1 MEEIEKEFLPD
12 QSDPNSR
19 YDASTVKTYT
29 INSITDTNQFCN
41 TYNHDNNYSKNGND
55 KLRLGDR
62 IQINDG
68 TYNKAWIIA
77 GFDMEAN
84 NIADD
89 GRANNNGY
97 GICLIPETYVTEAD
111 WNSNGSYSINSFMPN
126 VSSFPHTSYKQS
138 TMHTSTLPTV
148 ANNLRNVL
156 GNHLINRKVLLGSRV
171 NLTYTPTTTSI
182 NGTNAYTWTTAYCTL
197 LSPKQITG
205 TYFSRKYTNGSD
217 GSYSYTPSEY
227 SSNKY
232 DDGEANYKLPLFNYE
247 KSTTGTAYWTRAHAG
262 IESFRPTDPDWDGT
276 IRTYEQVWYVYENV
290 INTDVAGRIHPNY
303 DVWGDL
309 MNRRKG
315 AVRPMIYIR

>member
-1 MEEIEKEFLPD
+1 
-12 QSDPNSR
+12 
-19 YDASTVKTYT
+19 
-29 INSITDTNQFCN
+29 
-41 TYNHDNNYSKNGND
+41 
-55 KLRLGDR
+55 
-62 IQINDG
+62 
-68 TYNKAWIIA
+68 
-77 GFDMEAN
+77 MEAN

-148 ANNLRNVL
+148 ASKLRSVL
-156 GNHLINRKVLLGSRV
+156 GNHLINRNVLLGSRV
-171 NLTYTPTTTSI
+171 NLTYTPTSTNI

-205 TYFSRKYTNGSD
+205 TYFSEKYTNGSD
-217 GSYSYTPSEY
+217 GLYSYTPSEY
-227 SSNKY
+227 HSNKY

-247 KSTTGTAYWTRAHAG
+247 EIFMGYDYWTRTHAG
-262 IESFRPTDPDWDGT
+262 IEAFRPTDPEWDGT
-276 IRTYEQVWYVYENV
+276 IRTSEQVWYIFDRQYNPGKVSARISPDYDIWDDP
-290 INTDVAGRIHPNY
+290 INRS
-303 DVWGDL
+303 
-309 MNRRKG
+309 KG